1 MAHFSERIKALSEQ
15 LETVKDEKKTCEKKS
30 EGTVLS
36 FNYCCWEHIEK
47 QLY

>member
-1 MAHFSERIKALSEQ
+1 MTHFSERIRDLSEQ

-30 EGTVLS
+30 EGTLLL
-36 FNYCCWEHIEK
+36 FDYCCWEYIEE